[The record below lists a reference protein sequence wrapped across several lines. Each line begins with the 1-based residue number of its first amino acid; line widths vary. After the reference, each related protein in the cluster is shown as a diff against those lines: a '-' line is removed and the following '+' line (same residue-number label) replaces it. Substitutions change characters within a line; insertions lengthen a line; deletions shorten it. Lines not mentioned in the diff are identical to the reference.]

1 MIGWAPMALNVVAAM
16 LNVATPVV
24 ALRVAVPNEAA
35 ADERSRSVIVP
46 LGKAQPVAG
55 VIVIVNVTVPL
66 TVELVSVGTSVPLA
80 TVTAASM
87 ALLAVL

>member
-1 MIGWAPMALNVVAAM
+1 MAAM

-24 ALRVAVPNEAA
+24 ALSVAVPNEAA
-35 ADERSRSVIVP
+35 VEERSRSVIVP
-46 LGKAQPVAG
+46 LGKAQPAAG
-55 VIVIVNVTVPL
+55 VILIVNVTMPL
-66 TVELVSVGTSVPLA
+66 AVELVSAGMSVPLA